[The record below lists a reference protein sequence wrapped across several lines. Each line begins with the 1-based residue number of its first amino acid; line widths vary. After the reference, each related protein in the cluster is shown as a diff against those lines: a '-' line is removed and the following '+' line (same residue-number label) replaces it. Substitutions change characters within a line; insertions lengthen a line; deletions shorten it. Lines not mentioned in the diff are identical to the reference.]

1 MKITTNFTLNKYKTV
16 LRLFTIFYIND
27 CSTICKKKSAK
38 SLISF
43 SVETYTV
50 EERKKIKN
58 STTYDKLFTFSKYI
72 TIFLLITPR
81 FYCKKIFG
89 LNRS

>member
-1 MKITTNFTLNKYKTV
+1 MTV
-16 LRLFTIFYIND
+16 VHFV
-27 CSTICKKKSAK
+27 KEKSAK

-72 TIFLLITPR
+72 TVFFLLITPR
-81 FYCKKIFG
+81 FYVKKY
-89 LNRS
+89 LA